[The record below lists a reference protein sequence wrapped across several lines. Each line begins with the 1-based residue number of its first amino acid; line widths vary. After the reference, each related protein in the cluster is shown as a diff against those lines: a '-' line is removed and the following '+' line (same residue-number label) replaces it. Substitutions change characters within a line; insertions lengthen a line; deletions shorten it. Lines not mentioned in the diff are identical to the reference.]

1 MTSVAEIFVGKVE
14 ETELVENGEGKIVQL
29 PQNGEDKIGHLPQ
42 SALVV
47 VEILRKDGALTP
59 KDIFQKTN
67 FAPRTVRYALK
78 TLLESNVI
86 EKVPNLMDLRQNKYR
101 LT

>member
-1 MTSVAEIFVGKVE
+1 MTAVAEYAE
-14 ETELVENGEGKIVQL
+14 EKIEENKIK
-29 PQNGEDKIGHLPQ
+29 NESKSFHLPQ

-47 VEILRKDGALTP
+47 VKILREEGALTP

-78 TLLESNVI
+78 TLLENNVI
-86 EKVPNLMDLRQNKYR
+86 EKVPNLLDLRQNKYR

>member
-1 MTSVAEIFVGKVE
+1 MTSVAETVEEKVE
-14 ETELVENGEGKIVQL
+14 ETELVENGEA
-29 PQNGEDKIGHLPQ
+29 KIGHLPQ

-47 VEILRKDGALTP
+47 VEILRREGALTP

-78 TLLESNVI
+78 TLLESNTI
-86 EKVPNLMDLRQNKYR
+86 EKVPNLLDLRQNKYR

>member
-1 MTSVAEIFVGKVE
+1 MAMATVAEYVVEKAE
-14 ETELVENGEGKIVQL
+14 ETKPVENEAKICR
-29 PQNGEDKIGHLPQ
+29 LPQ

-47 VEILRKDGALTP
+47 VKILKEEGALTP

-78 TLLESNVI
+78 TLLENNVI
-86 EKVPNLMDLRQNKYR
+86 EKVPNLLDLRQNKYR

>member
-1 MTSVAEIFVGKVE
+1 MTAVAEYAE
-14 ETELVENGEGKIVQL
+14 EKIEENKLKNESKNV
-29 PQNGEDKIGHLPQ
+29 HLPQ

-47 VEILRKDGALTP
+47 VKILREEGALTP

-78 TLLESNVI
+78 TLLENNVI
-86 EKVPNLMDLRQNKYR
+86 EKVPNLLDLRQNKYR